1 MLTATSALE
10 LLSPAKT
17 AAIGR
22 EAVTHGADAV
32 YIGGPSFGAR
42 DKAGNS
48 IEEIAELVKYA
59 HRFHAKIYVTLN
71 TILHDAELEAAR
83 KLAQDCYDIGVD
95 ALIVQDMGLL
105 ELDLPPI
112 DLHASTQCDI
122 RTPEKAKFLAD
133 VGFSQLV
140 LARELT
146 IEEIAAIRAVLPA
159 QTVVEHFIH
168 GALCVAYS
176 GQCYISHAHT
186 GRSANRGDCS
196 QACRLP
202 YTLQDNKGQV
212 VAFEKHLLSVKDNN
226 QSANLRAL
234 IAAGVRSF
242 KIEGRYKDA
251 PYVKNITGHYRRL
264 LDEILDEQPELHA
277 ASSGTTKL
285 LFTPD
290 PDKTFHRG
298 ATDYFATGRKVDIG
312 AFDAPSFVGLP
323 LGTVSKIGPDW
334 FEIET
339 GETLANGDGLNYL
352 HKRET
357 RGIRANT
364 VKKISNALNSR
375 REQPER
381 KAHGAERR
389 DIPSKV
395 GEEASTAQRS
405 DLAAQQAIQS
415 VWRVWPNEKIT
426 ELVGLRI
433 GLDINRNSDQAWE
446 TTLAKKSAERKIGVQ
461 MAFGETAEGYA
472 LTLTDEDGISASA
485 SAAFEKQ
492 PAKNPDEAEDA
503 VRNQLARLGNTDF
516 ETSPVGAS
524 LLANWNREQARS
536 YNSIQI
542 TWSHP
547 QFVPSSLLN
556 QLRREAV
563 EKLEAARLA
572 AHVPLARKPE
582 AVPPAKYPEESLS
595 YLANVYN
602 SAAQAFYTRHGV
614 KLIEAAYEAHQEAG
628 DVSLMITR
636 HCIRYSLSLC
646 PKQAKGVI
654 GVQGQVRAEPM
665 TLVNGNEKLRLEFDC
680 RKCEMHVMG
689 KAKKH
694 VLKSAP
700 PSAVPVTFHPR
711 A

>member
-1 MLTATSALE
+1 MPAHSQALE
-10 LLSPAKT
+10 LLAPAKT
-17 AAIGR
+17 VAIGR

-48 IEEIAELVKYA
+48 LEEIAELVDYA

-71 TILHDAELEAAR
+71 TILHDAELESAR
-83 KLAQDCYDIGVD
+83 KLAHDCYDIGVD

-122 RTPEKAKFLAD
+122 RTPEKARFLAD

-146 IEEIAAIRAVLPA
+146 IEEIKAVRAAVPA
-159 QTVVEHFIH
+159 DTVIEHFIH

-202 YTLQDNKGQV
+202 YTLQDDKGQI

-234 IAAGVRSF
+234 IGAGVRSF

-251 PYVKNITGHYRRL
+251 PYVKNITGHYRQL
-264 LDEILDEQPELHA
+264 LDEILNERPELRA
-277 ASSGTTKL
+277 ASSGKTRL

-298 ATDYFATGRKVDIG
+298 ATDYFSQGRKADIG
-312 AFDAPSFVGLP
+312 AFDTPTFVGLE
-323 LGTVSKIGPDW
+323 LGTVTRLGDKW
-334 FEIET
+334 FEMESN
-339 GETLANGDGLNYL
+339 EDLANSDGLNYL
-352 HKRET
+352 H
-357 RGIRANT
+357 
-364 VKKISNALNSR
+364 R
-375 REQPER
+375 REVIGLQ
-381 KAHGAERR
+381 ANVVERR
-389 DIPSKV
+389 
-395 GEEASTAQRS
+395 GN
-405 DLAAQQAIQS
+405 
-415 VWRVWPNEKIT
+415 VWRVFPNEPMHT
-426 ELVGLRI
+426 LQGLRPGVAI
-433 GLDINRNSDQAWE
+433 SRNRDHAWE
-446 TTLAKKSAERKIGVQ
+446 MTLNRKSAERRIGVV
-461 MAFGETAEGYA
+461 ATFAEAQDGFSF
-472 LTLTDEDGISASA
+472 TLQDEDGIVATASA
-485 SAAFEKQ
+485 PFEKQ
-492 PAKNPDEAEDA
+492 PAKNAAEAEDS
-503 VRNQLARLGNTDF
+503 VREQLARFGNTDF
-516 ETSPVGAS
+516 ELRPTALSPLPCRERARERVEFQASRNASTLSPTLPLQGGGGAD
-524 LLANWNREQARS
+524 AVTIHWTQP
-536 YNSIQI
+536 
-542 TWSHP
+542 W
-547 QFVPSSLLN
+547 FVPSSLLN
-556 QLRREAV
+556 KLRRDAV

-572 AHVPLARKPE
+572 VYHPLPRKAAME
-582 AVPPAKYPEESLS
+582 PPAQYPEETLS

-602 SAAQAFYTRHGV
+602 SAAQAFYAKHGV
-614 KLIEAAYEAHQEAG
+614 KLIEAAYEQHKEAG
-628 DVSLMITR
+628 EVSLMITR

-646 PKQAKGVI
+646 PRQAKGVI

-665 TLVNGNEKLRLEFDC
+665 TLVNGSEKLRLEFDC

-689 KAKKH
+689 RMKKH
-694 VLKSAP
+694 ILKTPP
-700 PSAVPVTFHPR
+700 PSEVPLTFHPR
-711 A
+711 R